1 MRVIVGCVADETAAG
16 TQVVQL
22 CHALTSELPV
32 LMVGPPGA
40 GKTTVWNTLL
50 ASLGAGS
57 ASVARR
63 LDMHKD
69 RALKAC

>member
-1 MRVIVGCVADETAAG
+1 M
-16 TQVVQL
+16 